1 MGSSPR
7 QGHKT
12 APKRDKADQAL
23 SDYVEARLK
32 TTDANDLLYQV
43 ESSRDY
49 DPSPGLDKI
58 KAALFAIN
66 SADDMVNP
74 PELGILERE
83 IQRVPRGRY
92 VLLPISDETRGHGTH
107 TRAAIWK
114 QYLAELLEL
123 SSRK

>member
-1 MGSSPR
+1 
-7 QGHKT
+7 
-12 APKRDKADQAL
+12 
-23 SDYVEARLK
+23 
-32 TTDANDLLYQV
+32 
-43 ESSRDY
+43 
-49 DPSPGLDKI
+49 
-58 KAALFAIN
+58 
-66 SADDMVNP
+66 VNP